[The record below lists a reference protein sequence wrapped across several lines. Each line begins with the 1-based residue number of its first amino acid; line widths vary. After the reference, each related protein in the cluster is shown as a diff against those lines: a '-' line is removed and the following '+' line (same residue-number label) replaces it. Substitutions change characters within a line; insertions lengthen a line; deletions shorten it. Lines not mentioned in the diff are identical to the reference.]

1 MKKIGNSGST
11 IVEAAVVMPIVIM
24 AIISVVLMGVF
35 LIYSTFFQVSLHWEL
50 IDKEGVK
57 SKTKNIYQ
65 EDKRV
70 YEISKDFTNGK
81 QYFYTEQDFETKGGV
96 LLPNML
102 KGNIDGRIY
111 VINEK
116 ETIRYFDF
124 FKK

>member
-57 SKTKNIYQ
+57 TKTKNIYQ
-65 EDKRV
+65 ENKRV

-102 KGNIDGRIY
+102 KWNIDGRIY

>member
-81 QYFYTEQDFETKGGV
+81 QYFYTEQNFETKGGV

-124 FKK
+124 FKN

>member
-35 LIYSTFFQVSLHWEL
+35 LIYSTFFQVSIHWEL

-124 FKK
+124 FKN

>member
-81 QYFYTEQDFETKGGV
+81 QYFYTEQNFETKGGV

>member
-124 FKK
+124 FKN